1 MAENK
6 VWNAEELLA
15 LSPDERDQVIR
26 DSVIT
31 DPDKIPTVV
40 TERARLKADARIAA
54 TESDHR
60 AR

>member
-6 VWNAEELLA
+6 IWTAEELLA

-26 DSVIT
+26 ESVIT
-31 DPDKIPTVV
+31 DPDKIPTAL